1 MDIRKPLQDK
11 RQRAGLTWA
20 QISERSGVGVS
31 TLYSWLEGRDPS
43 LERVARVA
51 RALGVTVDEFVEEA
65 RHAND

>member
-1 MDIRKPLQDK
+1 LDISKPLQDS

-43 LERVARVA
+43 LERIARVA
-51 RALGVTVDEFVEEA
+51 SVLDITIDEIASEA
-65 RHAND
+65 EHAEQ